1 MIPQICESFE
11 GVIEKLETASVPS
24 PNERQVQ
31 EAECFFTLIGL
42 KLAEAYQKSKCLDFQ
57 KI

>member
-1 MIPQICESFE
+1 MIPQICECFE
-11 GVIEKLETASVPS
+11 GVIEKLETASVAS

-42 KLAEAYQKSKCLDFQ
+42 KLAEAYQKSK
-57 KI
+57 